1 MLITTCT
8 HCLAR
13 FRVTPQQLNLK
24 QGQVRCGHCQ
34 KIFSGFEALERFPD
48 DDTGSRILA
57 ARAAAATP
65 PAPAPASAPSSSA
78 PPTLSA
84 ASQEPIR
91 SAPFD
96 SIPLDQLPEI
106 DPTEPERPE
115 VTLEDKLRPA
125 SREVDP
131 GPSSDAL
138 PETEPAAHAARSP
151 LRASS
156 INLIALP
163 EPEAPPPIARSWI
176 FGCVFL
182 GLLLAMQITYSMR
195 AKVAQSYPVT
205 RPWLESV
212 CAKAGCTVPWVNDPQ
227 LLKLEDSELLE
238 VPGKPTEI
246 ALGARI
252 RNLAQTAQEFPH
264 LELTLTDLTG
274 QAAARRV
281 LRPADYLGRAP
292 VTGEVMA
299 AGSEI
304 AIQMRLETPRIKAT
318 GYELL
323 LFYP

>member
-13 FRVTPQQLNLK
+13 FRVTPQQLNLR
-24 QGQVRCGHCQ
+24 QGQVRCGHCN
-34 KIFSGFEALERFPD
+34 KVFSGFEALERFPD
-48 DDTGSRILA
+48 DSTGSRILA
-57 ARAAAATP
+57 ARAAAA
-65 PAPAPASAPSSSA
+65 ASPGSSGSSA
-78 PPTLSA
+78 SETG
-84 ASQEPIR
+84 R

-106 DPTEPERPE
+106 AAAEDDRPEAAPGALPEIDAAEDDRPE
-115 VTLEDKLRPA
+115 VPLEEKLRPA
-125 SREVDP
+125 KP
-131 GPSSDAL
+131 
-138 PETEPAAHAARSP
+138 EPAPAARAWTRSP
-151 LRASS
+151 AL
-156 INLIALP
+156 NLLTLP
-163 EPEAPPPIARSWI
+163 EPEPTAPLSRAWI
-176 FGCVFL
+176 FGCVLL
-182 GLLLAMQITYSMR
+182 GLVFAMQVVYAMR
-195 AKVAQSYPVT
+195 AQVAQNYPMT

-212 CAKAGCTVPWVNDPQ
+212 CAKAGCNVPWVNDPQ

-238 VPGKPTEI
+238 VPGRPSEI

-252 RNLAQTAQEFPH
+252 RNLAPHAQEFPH

-292 VTGEVMA
+292 VTGEVMS
-299 AGSEI
+299 AGSEL
-304 AIQMRLETPRIKAT
+304 AVQMRLDTPRIKAT